1 MANHSVEVGAVM
13 ESSKDH
19 SGISMLVTPTRD
31 YMYEI
36 YTTDLDTVEVSGEQ
50 QTLPVQ
56 ETNKLNRLIQT
67 YYNYII

>member
-13 ESSKDH
+13 ESSRDH

-36 YTTDLDTVEVSGEQ
+36 YTLTDLDIVSGEQ
-50 QTLPVQ
+50 QTLQQMPVQ
-56 ETNKLNRLIQT
+56 ETNRFASAEVVT
-67 YYNYII
+67 